1 MSEKMEKA
9 LSLLTTKYQK
19 TLKALDDKPKE
30 KIGQMSEKIIFT
42 NEQLVAAAE
51 HAKKRGMTLE
61 EYIEEAVHLL
71 RESKEK

>member
-1 MSEKMEKA
+1 
-9 LSLLTTKYQK
+9 L
-19 TLKALDDKPKE
+19 KE

-61 EYIEEAVHLL
+61 EYIEEAIHLL
-71 RESKEK
+71 KESKEK